1 MAKKEL
7 PAEQQYNY
15 DPKKAKALLAEAGH
29 PNGVTIPC
37 FTSQREDY
45 ASLMLM
51 LQEQLRAA
59 GINLD
64 LKIIDHA
71 TMHAENR
78 KDRNSVALYSSS
90 FPPVPTQPFL
100 QLLSAAAEVKADG
113 TGAENYSHYGVAIPG
128 IDALI
133 EKAQDEP
140 DFNKRIALIQDI
152 EKQVLRDLPAA
163 GDRHPLLRHRTQSAR
178 RHGIPGQVRLR
189 LLASEQSQARLRP
202 VEPEGQAMLRVIG
215 ARLLDAVPTVLLVLT
230 LVFIA
235 LRLLPGDPAL
245 VALGD
250 YATPEQ
256 LALFREQM
264 GLNVPLWQQYF
275 LFIWDM
281 LSLDFGQSLIDR
293 RPVLQLLADN
303 LPYTIELTLVATG
316 MGLFIG
322 VPLGVIAAVNRN
334 RLPDAGVRV
343 FSLVGYAVPDFYLGA
358 LLLIVFALN
367 LGWFPING
375 GGTGFIDRMY
385 HVFLPAVTLAMVK
398 TAFLGRLT
406 RTSLLEVLGKD
417 YIRTA
422 RAKGA
427 RENRVIYRHGLRN
440 ALLPVATGL
449 GLSVLATLSGSV
461 AIELVFNRPGIG
473 EVLISAI
480 AKRDYPVIQAGV
492 VVFAFFVVLVNLLVD
507 LAYIVVDPRI
517 RVK

>member
-1 MAKKEL
+1 
-7 PAEQQYNY
+7 
-15 DPKKAKALLAEAGH
+15 
-29 PNGVTIPC
+29 
-37 FTSQREDY
+37 
-45 ASLMLM
+45 
-51 LQEQLRAA
+51 
-59 GINLD
+59 
-64 LKIIDHA
+64 
-71 TMHAENR
+71 
-78 KDRNSVALYSSS
+78 
-90 FPPVPTQPFL
+90 
-100 QLLSAAAEVKADG
+100 
-113 TGAENYSHYGVAIPG
+113 
-128 IDALI
+128 
-133 EKAQDEP
+133 
-140 DFNKRIALIQDI
+140 
-152 EKQVLRDLPAA
+152 
-163 GDRHPLLRHRTQSAR
+163 
-178 RHGIPGQVRLR
+178 
-189 LLASEQSQARLRP
+189 
-202 VEPEGQAMLRVIG
+202 MLRVIG

-256 LALFREQM
+256 LALFRQQM
-264 GLNVPLWQQYF
+264 GLNAPLWQQYVV
-275 LFIWDM
+275 FIWDM
-281 LSLDFGQSLIDR
+281 LSLDFGRSLIDR
-293 RPVLQLLADN
+293 RPVLQLLAEN
-303 LPYTIELTLVATG
+303 LPYTIELTLVATS

-322 VPLGVIAAVNRN
+322 VPLGVMAAVNRN
-334 RLPDAGVRV
+334 RLPDTGVRV

-375 GGTGFIDRMY
+375 GGTGFVDRLY
-385 HVFLPAVTLAMVK
+385 HVFLPALTLAMVK

-440 ALLPVATGL
+440 ALLPVVTGL

-507 LAYIVVDPRI
+507 LAYIIVDPRI

>member
-1 MAKKEL
+1 
-7 PAEQQYNY
+7 
-15 DPKKAKALLAEAGH
+15 
-29 PNGVTIPC
+29 
-37 FTSQREDY
+37 
-45 ASLMLM
+45 
-51 LQEQLRAA
+51 
-59 GINLD
+59 
-64 LKIIDHA
+64 
-71 TMHAENR
+71 
-78 KDRNSVALYSSS
+78 
-90 FPPVPTQPFL
+90 
-100 QLLSAAAEVKADG
+100 
-113 TGAENYSHYGVAIPG
+113 
-128 IDALI
+128 
-133 EKAQDEP
+133 
-140 DFNKRIALIQDI
+140 
-152 EKQVLRDLPAA
+152 
-163 GDRHPLLRHRTQSAR
+163 
-178 RHGIPGQVRLR
+178 
-189 LLASEQSQARLRP
+189 
-202 VEPEGQAMLRVIG
+202 MLRVIG

-275 LFIWDM
+275 VFIWDM
-281 LSLDFGQSLIDR
+281 LTLDFGQSLIDR
-293 RPVLQLLADN
+293 RPVLQLLSDN

-316 MGLFIG
+316 MGLLVG
-322 VPLGVIAAVNRN
+322 VPLGVMAAVNRN
-334 RLPDAGVRV
+334 KLPDAGVRV
-343 FSLVGYAVPDFYLGA
+343 FSLIGYAIPDFYLGA

-375 GGTGFIDRMY
+375 GGAGFVDRMY
-385 HVFLPAVTLAMVK
+385 HVFLPAVTVAMVK

-440 ALLPVATGL
+440 ALLPITTGL
-449 GLSVLATLSGSV
+449 GLSLLATLSGSV

>member
-1 MAKKEL
+1 
-7 PAEQQYNY
+7 
-15 DPKKAKALLAEAGH
+15 
-29 PNGVTIPC
+29 
-37 FTSQREDY
+37 
-45 ASLMLM
+45 
-51 LQEQLRAA
+51 
-59 GINLD
+59 
-64 LKIIDHA
+64 
-71 TMHAENR
+71 
-78 KDRNSVALYSSS
+78 
-90 FPPVPTQPFL
+90 
-100 QLLSAAAEVKADG
+100 
-113 TGAENYSHYGVAIPG
+113 
-128 IDALI
+128 
-133 EKAQDEP
+133 
-140 DFNKRIALIQDI
+140 
-152 EKQVLRDLPAA
+152 
-163 GDRHPLLRHRTQSAR
+163 
-178 RHGIPGQVRLR
+178 
-189 LLASEQSQARLRP
+189 
-202 VEPEGQAMLRVIG
+202 MLRMIG
-215 ARLLDAVPTVLLVLT
+215 ARLLDAVPTVLLVLS

-250 YATPEQ
+250 YASPEQ

-275 LFIWDM
+275 VFIWDM
-281 LSLDFGQSLIDR
+281 LTLDFGQSLIDR
-293 RPVLQLLADN
+293 TSVLQTIADN

-316 MGLFIG
+316 MGLLVGI
-322 VPLGVIAAVNRN
+322 PLGVVAAVNRN
-334 RLPDAGVRV
+334 RLPDTGVRM
-343 FSLVGYAVPDFYLGA
+343 FSLVGYAIPDFYLGA

-375 GGTGFIDRMY
+375 GGTGFADRMY
-385 HVFLPAVTLAMVK
+385 HVFLPALTLAMVK
-398 TAFLGRLT
+398 SAFLGRLT

-440 ALLPVATGL
+440 ALLPVTTGL
-449 GLSVLATLSGSV
+449 GLSLLATLSGSV

-480 AKRDYPVIQAGV
+480 AKRDYPVVQAGV

>member
-1 MAKKEL
+1 
-7 PAEQQYNY
+7 
-15 DPKKAKALLAEAGH
+15 
-29 PNGVTIPC
+29 
-37 FTSQREDY
+37 
-45 ASLMLM
+45 
-51 LQEQLRAA
+51 
-59 GINLD
+59 
-64 LKIIDHA
+64 
-71 TMHAENR
+71 
-78 KDRNSVALYSSS
+78 
-90 FPPVPTQPFL
+90 
-100 QLLSAAAEVKADG
+100 
-113 TGAENYSHYGVAIPG
+113 
-128 IDALI
+128 
-133 EKAQDEP
+133 
-140 DFNKRIALIQDI
+140 
-152 EKQVLRDLPAA
+152 
-163 GDRHPLLRHRTQSAR
+163 
-178 RHGIPGQVRLR
+178 
-189 LLASEQSQARLRP
+189 
-202 VEPEGQAMLRVIG
+202 MLRVIG

-250 YATPEQ
+250 YATAEQ

-275 LFIWDM
+275 LFIRDM
-281 LSLDFGQSLIDR
+281 LALDFGQSLIDR
-293 RPVLQLLADN
+293 RPVLQLLAEN

-322 VPLGVIAAVNRN
+322 VPLGVMAAVNRN

-343 FSLVGYAVPDFYLGA
+343 FSLVGYAIPDFYLGA
-358 LLLIVFALN
+358 LVLIVFALK

-375 GGTGFIDRMY
+375 GGVGFVDRMY
-385 HVFLPAVTLAMVK
+385 HVFLPALTLAMVK

-427 RENRVIYRHGLRN
+427 RENRVVYRHGLRN
-440 ALLPVATGL
+440 ALLPITTGL
-449 GLSVLATLSGSV
+449 GLSILATLSGSV

-517 RVK
+517 RVKR

>member
-1 MAKKEL
+1 
-7 PAEQQYNY
+7 
-15 DPKKAKALLAEAGH
+15 
-29 PNGVTIPC
+29 
-37 FTSQREDY
+37 
-45 ASLMLM
+45 
-51 LQEQLRAA
+51 
-59 GINLD
+59 
-64 LKIIDHA
+64 
-71 TMHAENR
+71 
-78 KDRNSVALYSSS
+78 
-90 FPPVPTQPFL
+90 
-100 QLLSAAAEVKADG
+100 
-113 TGAENYSHYGVAIPG
+113 
-128 IDALI
+128 
-133 EKAQDEP
+133 
-140 DFNKRIALIQDI
+140 
-152 EKQVLRDLPAA
+152 
-163 GDRHPLLRHRTQSAR
+163 
-178 RHGIPGQVRLR
+178 
-189 LLASEQSQARLRP
+189 
-202 VEPEGQAMLRVIG
+202 MLRVIG

-250 YATPEQ
+250 YATAEQ
-256 LALFREQM
+256 LALFRQQM

-275 LFIWDM
+275 LFIWNM

-375 GGTGFIDRMY
+375 GGAGIVDRMY

-440 ALLPVATGL
+440 ALLPVVTGL

-517 RVK
+517 RGK

>member
-1 MAKKEL
+1 
-7 PAEQQYNY
+7 
-15 DPKKAKALLAEAGH
+15 
-29 PNGVTIPC
+29 
-37 FTSQREDY
+37 
-45 ASLMLM
+45 
-51 LQEQLRAA
+51 
-59 GINLD
+59 
-64 LKIIDHA
+64 
-71 TMHAENR
+71 
-78 KDRNSVALYSSS
+78 
-90 FPPVPTQPFL
+90 
-100 QLLSAAAEVKADG
+100 
-113 TGAENYSHYGVAIPG
+113 
-128 IDALI
+128 
-133 EKAQDEP
+133 
-140 DFNKRIALIQDI
+140 
-152 EKQVLRDLPAA
+152 
-163 GDRHPLLRHRTQSAR
+163 
-178 RHGIPGQVRLR
+178 
-189 LLASEQSQARLRP
+189 
-202 VEPEGQAMLRVIG
+202 MLRVIG

-250 YATPEQ
+250 YATAEQ

-264 GLNVPLWQQYF
+264 GLNAPLWQQY
-275 LFIWDM
+275 LTFIWDM
-281 LSLDFGQSLIDR
+281 LTLDFGQSLIDR
-293 RPVLQLLADN
+293 TPVLRLLADN

-316 MGLFIG
+316 MGLLVGI
-322 VPLGVIAAVNRN
+322 PLGVVAAVNRN
-334 RLPDAGVRV
+334 KLPDAGVRV
-343 FSLVGYAVPDFYLGA
+343 FSLIGYAIPDFYLGA
-358 LLLIVFALN
+358 LLLIVFALT

-375 GGTGFIDRMY
+375 GGTGFFDRMY

-440 ALLPVATGL
+440 ALLPITTGL
-449 GLSVLATLSGSV
+449 GLSLLATLSGSV

-492 VVFAFFVVLVNLLVD
+492 VVFAFFVVLINLLVD